1 MIGKHLIPTTAFVS
15 VSIREKKFSYLLQ
28 LELQLGHDLHLD
40 PGLGGALV
48 VQDVLRHQVLL
59 ELSRVL
65 AAGIAPSPLTQACRY
80 NSQTL
85 GKYFRVSKLKIFQS
99 LKTENISESQN

>member
-1 MIGKHLIPTTAFVS
+1 MAIIHHGDGMEISLQSSHLL
-15 VSIREKKFSYLLQ
+15 K
-28 LELQLGHDLHLD
+28 LELQLGDDLHLD

-65 AAGIAPSPLTQACRY
+65 APGIAARPLTQA
-80 NSQTL
+80 
-85 GKYFRVSKLKIFQS
+85 
-99 LKTENISESQN
+99 

>member
-48 VQDVLRHQVLL
+48 VEDVLGQEMFL
-59 ELSRVL
+59 ELSTVL
-65 AAGIAPSPLTQACRY
+65 APHVTPSPLTQP
-80 NSQTL
+80 
-85 GKYFRVSKLKIFQS
+85 
-99 LKTENISESQN
+99 

>member
-59 ELSRVL
+59 ELRGVL
-65 AAGIAPSPLTQACRY
+65 APSIASGPLTQAW
-80 NSQTL
+80 
-85 GKYFRVSKLKIFQS
+85 KYFRV
-99 LKTENISESQN
+99 